1 MRSSSTLILVTEDE
15 KADGTNWRKKILFLL
30 VCSLVVMMGLLV
42 ALIVVSVK
50 LADKEDP
57 IFQNSTFSGFGEWKE
72 VGQCSRECGG
82 GKRNETRTCWLS
94 DMLCFGNNTRQVD
107 CNQHECQGWYL

>member
-1 MRSSSTLILVTEDE
+1 MRSSSSFILLTEDE

-57 IFQNSTFSGFGEWKE
+57 ILPSSVLAELSLIITIGYNKLSLILTRNSF
-72 VGQCSRECGG
+72 
-82 GKRNETRTCWLS
+82 
-94 DMLCFGNNTRQVD
+94 
-107 CNQHECQGWYL
+107 